1 MKISKK
7 VIGILTALCLCLGS
21 AGNALA
27 AEKGSCSPV
36 RGSFA
41 RLGACVGRF
50 MDADGDGVCDNRI
63 KNFIDAD
70 GDGVCD
76 NCGNHFTDT
85 NGDGICDNN
94 GQGGRGKHHGRR

>member
-7 VIGILTALCLCLGS
+7 AIGVLTALCLCLGS

-27 AEKGSCSPV
+27 AEKGNYSPV

-41 RLGACVGRF
+41 RLGACVGRVW
-50 MDADGDGVCDNRI
+50 DADGDSVCDNRI

-76 NCGNHFTDT
+76 NRSNHFTDT
-85 NGDGICDNN
+85 DGDGICDNY